1 MLRLHGRQISM
12 TFFLVRDMVHLPSEN
27 DPSSLLPMKA
37 LLLIDIQNDF
47 LPGGRLAVP
56 DGDTIIQL
64 VNTLQPHFG
73 LVVATQDWHPAGH
86 ESFASSHTGRS
97 QFEQI
102 DLHGLP
108 QVLWPDH
115 CTQAS
120 DGAELAAALHTKRI
134 EAIFRK
140 GMNPEIDSYSAFFD
154 NGHRKSTGLADYL
167 RGRGVREVFVAG
179 LAADY
184 CVYYSAL
191 DALAAGFATT
201 VITDAT
207 RAISAGGWA
216 AAQADLQAKGAH
228 LAASPDL
235 LPLAG

>member
-1 MLRLHGRQISM
+1 
-12 TFFLVRDMVHLPSEN
+12 
-27 DPSSLLPMKA
+27 MKA

-56 DGDTIIQL
+56 EGDAVIPL
-64 VNTLQPHFG
+64 ANALQPHFD

-86 ESFASSHTGRS
+86 QSFASSHTGRS
-97 QFEQI
+97 QFEEI

-120 DGAELAAALHTKRI
+120 DGAALAPGLHPERI

-167 RGRGVREVFVAG
+167 RGRGVTEVFLAG

-184 CVYYSAL
+184 CVYFSAK
-191 DALAAGFATT
+191 DALAEGFAAT
-201 VITDAT
+201 VIEDAT
-207 RAISAGGWA
+207 RAISAEGWEKA
-216 AAQADLQAKGAH
+216 KADLQAQGGRLVQSTTL
-228 LAASPDL
+228 LAI
-235 LPLAG
+235 

>member
-1 MLRLHGRQISM
+1 MP
-12 TFFLVRDMVHLPSEN
+12 FFGFPPL
-27 DPSSLLPMKA
+27 SLLPMRA

-56 DGDTIIQL
+56 AGDEIIPL
-64 VNTLQPHFG
+64 VNELQPQFD

-86 ESFASSHTGRS
+86 QSFASSHAGRS

-120 DGAELAAALHTKRI
+120 DGAALAPALQTGRI

-167 RGRGVREVFVAG
+167 RGRGVTAVVVAG

-201 VITDAT
+201 VLTDAV
-207 RAISAGGWA
+207 RAISAEGWA
-216 AAQADLQAKGAH
+216 TAQANLLAKGAR
-228 LAASPDL
+228 L
-235 LPLAG
+235 LAGNALPA

>member
-1 MLRLHGRQISM
+1 MR
-12 TFFLVRDMVHLPSEN
+12 
-27 DPSSLLPMKA
+27 A

-56 DGDTIIQL
+56 AGDEIITL
-64 VNTLQPHFG
+64 VNALQPQFD

-86 ESFASSHTGRS
+86 QSFASSHAGRQ

-120 DGAELAAALHTKRI
+120 AGAALAPALQTKRI

-167 RGRGVREVFVAG
+167 RGRGVTEVVVAG

-201 VITDAT
+201 VATDAT
-207 RAISAGGWA
+207 RAISPDGWA
-216 AAQADLQAKGAH
+216 AAQADLRAKGA
-228 LAASPDL
+228 LLRAS
-235 LPLAG
+235 A

>member
-1 MLRLHGRQISM
+1 M
-12 TFFLVRDMVHLPSEN
+12 N
-27 DPSSLLPMKA
+27 A

-56 DGDTIIQL
+56 HGDAILPL
-64 VNTLQPHFG
+64 VNQLQPRFD

-86 ESFASSHTGRS
+86 QSFASSHAGR
-97 QFEQI
+97 QPFDQI

-115 CTQAS
+115 CLQAS
-120 DGAELAAALHTKRI
+120 DGAALAPALDTARI

-140 GMNPEIDSYSAFFD
+140 GTTPEIDSYSAFFD
-154 NGHRKSTGLADYL
+154 NGHRKSTGLAAYL
-167 RGRGVREVFVAG
+167 RGRGATAVYLAG

-191 DALAAGFATT
+191 DALAAGFPTF
-201 VITDAT
+201 VIADAT
-207 RAISAGGWA
+207 RAISAEGWA
-216 AAQADLQAKGAH
+216 AAQADLRQRGGQ
-228 LAASPDL
+228 L
-235 LPLAG
+235 LNSAELPA

>member
-1 MLRLHGRQISM
+1 MR
-12 TFFLVRDMVHLPSEN
+12 
-27 DPSSLLPMKA
+27 A

-47 LPGGRLAVP
+47 LPGGQLAVP
-56 DGDTIIQL
+56 AGDEIIPL
-64 VNTLQPHFG
+64 ENALQPQFD
-73 LVVATQDWHPAGH
+73 LVAATQDWHPAGH
-86 ESFASSHTGRS
+86 QSFASSHAGRS

-120 DGAELAAALHTKRI
+120 DGAELAPALRTGRI

-140 GMNPEIDSYSAFFD
+140 GMNPDTDSYSAFFD

-167 RGRGVREVFVAG
+167 RGRGVTEVFVAG

-191 DALAAGFATT
+191 DALAAGFTTT

-207 RAISAGGWA
+207 RAISAEGWA
-216 AAQADLQAKGAH
+216 AAQADLRQRGAQ
-228 LAASPDL
+228 L
-235 LPLAG
+235 LNSTDVG

>member
-1 MLRLHGRQISM
+1 MR
-12 TFFLVRDMVHLPSEN
+12 
-27 DPSSLLPMKA
+27 A

-56 DGDTIIQL
+56 DGDAIIPL
-64 VNTLQPHFG
+64 VNDLQARFD
-73 LVVATQDWHPAGH
+73 LVVATQDWHPLGH
-86 ESFASSHTGRS
+86 QSFASSHAGRAP
-97 QFEQI
+97 FEQI

-120 DGAELAAALHTKRI
+120 AGAELAASLRTERV

-140 GMNPEIDSYSAFFD
+140 GTSAEIDSYSAFFD
-154 NGHRKSTGLADYL
+154 NGHRKSTGLANYL
-167 RGRGVREVFVAG
+167 RGRGVTVVYVAG
-179 LAADY
+179 LAGDY

-191 DALAAGFATT
+191 DALAAGFETH
-201 VITDAT
+201 VIVDAI
-207 RAISAGGWA
+207 RAISADGFR

-228 LAASPDL
+228 LVESQAVLRAF
-235 LPLAG
+235 AG

>member
-1 MLRLHGRQISM
+1 
-12 TFFLVRDMVHLPSEN
+12 
-27 DPSSLLPMKA
+27 MKA

-56 DGDTIIQL
+56 EGDAIIGL
-64 VNTLQPHFG
+64 VNDLQPRFE
-73 LVVATQDWHPAGH
+73 LVVASQDWHPAGH
-86 ESFASSHTGRS
+86 QSFASSHAGRS

-120 DGAELAAALHTKRI
+120 EGAALAPALHTERI

-140 GMNPEIDSYSAFFD
+140 GMSPEIDSYSAFFD

-167 RGRGVREVFVAG
+167 RGRGVTEVYLAG

-184 CVYYSAL
+184 CVYFSAK
-191 DALAAGFATT
+191 DALAEGFAAT
-201 VITDAT
+201 IIEDAT
-207 RAISAGGWA
+207 RPISAEGWEQA
-216 AAQADLQAKGAH
+216 RADLLQHGGH
-228 LAASPDL
+228 LVPGNA
-235 LPLAG
+235 LPAV

>member
-1 MLRLHGRQISM
+1 
-12 TFFLVRDMVHLPSEN
+12 
-27 DPSSLLPMKA
+27 MKA
-37 LLLIDIQNDF
+37 LLLIDIQTDF

-56 DGDTIIQL
+56 DGDAIIPL
-64 VNTLQPHFG
+64 VNTLQPQFE
-73 LVVATQDWHPAGH
+73 LVVASQDWHPAGH
-86 ESFASSHTGRS
+86 QSFASSHPGRS

-120 DGAELAAALHTKRI
+120 AGADLAPALRSERI

-140 GMNPEIDSYSAFFD
+140 GTSVEIDSYSAFFD

-167 RGRGVREVFVAG
+167 RGRGVTEVYLAG
-179 LAADY
+179 LAGDY

-207 RAISAGGWA
+207 RAISVEGFA
-216 AAQADLQAKGAH
+216 AALADLRAKGAT
-228 LAASPDL
+228 LVESAAL
-235 LPLAG
+235 LGQASMA